1 MHGGDGQLGGGGFL
15 SSSAIYQIFFLDRSL
30 PNVPHAWKAKLTDR
44 RSL

>member
-1 MHGGDGQLGGGGFL
+1 MHGSDGQLSESGIL

-30 PNVPHAWKAKLTDR
+30 PDVTHAWEPKLILR